1 MTRGRLPA
9 VLAVGVETIRRADH
23 ARLQGA
29 YYVAT
34 GIWPIVHLRSFM
46 ALTGPKHDT
55 WLVQTFGGLVSAVGV
70 SLLAGRADREATTVL
85 GVSSAVALAV
95 SEVVFVA
102 RGRISPIYLAD
113 ALVEV
118 ALAGGILAHRSEHR
132 AKR

>member
-1 MTRGRLPA
+1 MLGAGFDAL
-9 VLAVGVETIRRADH
+9 RRADH

-29 YYVAT
+29 YYLLT

-55 WLVQTFGGLVSAVGV
+55 WLVQTFGALVSAVGV
-70 SLLAGRADREATTVL
+70 SLLAGRADREATTRL
-85 GVSSAVALAV
+85 GVTSAMALAV

-118 ALAGGILAHRSEHR
+118 ALAGGTFVQRSEHR
-132 AKR
+132 RKS